1 MLQVRF
7 RGVCDFVRKSATRVV
22 FNAEN
27 RILGFY
33 RYDHVSLSEKILTE
47 QKTVRNDCD
56 ADLLSISMYILGFVA
71 FALIIGFDLGTF
83 IPAFFAFLLSFL
95 SIGVVFYMGAQ
106 FLWSKSLPRFE
117 SRLLHEL
124 ASRRLVEIHTRDK
137 DEQVE
142 FA

>member
-1 MLQVRF
+1 
-7 RGVCDFVRKSATRVV
+7 
-22 FNAEN
+22 
-27 RILGFY
+27 
-33 RYDHVSLSEKILTE
+33 LTE

-106 FLWSKSLPRFE
+106 FLWSRACLDLRV
-117 SRLLHEL
+117 
-124 ASRRLVEIHTRDK
+124 ASYMS
-137 DEQVE
+137 
-142 FA
+142 